1 MFTWCFHKLKFL
13 LTYNDKNLT
22 VIIAGTPN
30 YPDLETYC
38 KKVGLETYDTFLI
51 LSADRFTENDL
62 QLAKRVRAMEK
73 SFFFVRTKIDQDVW
87 NEKKRKGIEEDVTL
101 SVIRKDCLENL
112 TDWGSD
118 DKDVFLICTDEPAKW
133 DFARLAGA
141 MLDSLPTRLKES
153 LTLTLGLL
161 TTESKDIL
169 KRKADVLRGNLTV
182 QLVIDIYS
190 EKNALVSANLIK

>member
-51 LSADRFTENDL
+51 LSAGRFTENDL
-62 QLAKRVRAMEK
+62 LLVKKVRAMEK

-112 TDWGSD
+112 TELGSD
-118 DKDVFLICTDEPAKW
+118 DEDVFLICTDEPAKW
-133 DFARLAGA
+133 DFVRLAGA
-141 MLDSLPTRLKES
+141 MLDGLPTCLKES

-161 TTESKDIL
+161 TTQSKDIL
-169 KRKADVLRGNLTV
+169 KRKVDVLRGNLTV

>member
-51 LSADRFTENDL
+51 LSAGRFTENDL
-62 QLAKRVRAMEK
+62 LLAKRVRAMEK

-101 SVIRKDCLENL
+101 CVIRKDCLENL
-112 TDWGSD
+112 TDLGSD
-118 DKDVFLICTDEPAKW
+118 DEDVFLICTDEPAKW

-141 MLDSLPTRLKES
+141 MLDGLPTRLKERS
-153 LTLTLGLL
+153 DMHTQQTVYNVLF
-161 TTESKDIL
+161 IL
-169 KRKADVLRGNLTV
+169 
-182 QLVIDIYS
+182 Y
-190 EKNALVSANLIK
+190 